1 MNNKGIYYAKI
12 LLFGEYSVICN
23 SMGLSI
29 PYSHFKGELSFVN
42 EDRYT
47 DLNFAQKSNK
57 ILAEFL
63 DYVLSL
69 NKKSELLCNFDIS
82 KFKADIEKGLFF
94 ESTIPQGFGLG
105 SSGALIAA
113 IYDNYVNGKMSNS
126 RKLSMKQILELKKI
140 FAQLESFFHGTS
152 SGIDP
157 LNSYLKMP
165 LLINEKSE
173 VNIVGL
179 PRKKYSGD
187 KAIFLINTFKPR
199 KTEALVNYFLD
210 KCNTSNTFSNKI
222 HSELIPL
229 TNSCI
234 QSLIEGQTTS
244 FFNSLSKLSLF
255 QLNNLNHMILE
266 PFKDIWRKG
275 IETGDYYLKL
285 CGAGGGGF
293 LLGFSNNFEKTRQY
307 FEANDFEIIPVFKS
321 NNIRGSSKN

>member
-57 ILAEFL
+57 ILSEFL
-63 DYVLSL
+63 DYVLAL
-69 NKKSELLCNFDIS
+69 DEKAELMCDFDID
-82 KFKADIEKGLFF
+82 KYKTDIAKGLFF

-105 SSGALIAA
+105 SSGALVAA
-113 IYDNYVNGKMSNS
+113 LYDNYVNGKMSNS
-126 RKLSMKQILELKKI
+126 RKLSMKQILDLKKV

-165 LLINEKSE
+165 LLINENSE

-187 KAIFLINTFKPR
+187 KAIFLINTRKPR

-210 KCNTSNTFSNKI
+210 KCNTNNAFSKKI
-222 HSELIPL
+222 NSELIPL

-234 QSLIEGQTTS
+234 QSLVEGQTQS
-244 FFNSLSKLSLF
+244 FFDSLSKLSSF

-266 PFKDIWRKG
+266 PFMEIWRKG

-293 LLGFSNNFEKTRQY
+293 LLGFSNNFEKAQQY
-307 FEANDFEIIPVFKS
+307 FQENNFDIIPVFKS
-321 NNIRGSSKN
+321 SNIRK